1 MRVVVVGAGAVGFY
15 LADRLAGEGQDVVVI
30 EADEYLAHELQ
41 DRLDVLVVHGNGA
54 SMATLQEAGVAAADL
69 LVAVTSN
76 DGVNILACHSGKRL
90 GVQTTVAR
98 IEDAG
103 LRPGLDAMGVDIV
116 IDPGEMVAKELLQLL
131 TRSGASD
138 FVEFAEGQLQLVGD
152 VVSRESPMVG
162 RSLSA
167 LRTQEDDWDW
177 SAAILRDGVI
187 VPARGQTMVREHDH
201 VLVMTTRPHAD
212 RALALLGL
220 RRRPINRVIV
230 LGGTRLAELA
240 TEAALDAG
248 FEVVVIDGD
257 AGRATELAEHHF
269 RALVI
274 HGDPTDPAVLAE
286 QGLDSHDAVV
296 ALSGWDEINAVGA
309 LLSKSLGAGATVAR
323 FHKISY
329 VKHLV
334 GSGIDAA
341 VSSRLAAANAILQ
354 YVRRGKIFSV
364 ATFKD
369 SDAEALEIEVA
380 AGSLADLQTLAT
392 LELPPLSVVGGIVR
406 DGVAFVPRGDTQLQA
421 GDHLI
426 VFVPREAISDV
437 EAMCSR

>member
-1 MRVVVVGAGAVGFY
+1 MRIIIVGAGAVGFY
-15 LADRLAGEGQDVVVI
+15 LADRLAGEGQDVVIV
-30 EADEYLAHELQ
+30 EHDEQLVGDLQ

-54 SMATLQEAGVAAADL
+54 SKQTLVEAGVDAADL

-76 DGVNILACHSGKRL
+76 DGVNILACHNAKDL
-90 GVQTTVAR
+90 GVETTVAR

-116 IDPGEMVAKELLQLL
+116 IDPGEMVAKELLGLL

-138 FVEFAEGQLQLVGD
+138 VVEFANGQLLLLGD
-152 VVSRESPMVG
+152 IVPHDSPMIG
-162 RSLSA
+162 KSLQD
-167 LRTQEDDWDW
+167 LRAQESDWDW
-177 SAAILRDGVI
+177 SAAILRDGQI
-187 VPARGQTMVREHDH
+187 VQARGTTMVREHDH
-201 VLVMTTRPHAD
+201 VLLMTTRAQSN
-212 RALALLGL
+212 RALALLGI
-220 RRRPINRVIV
+220 RRHTIRRVII

-240 TEAALDAG
+240 MEAICGSG
-248 FEVVVIDGD
+248 FEVVAIDPD
-257 AGRATELAEHHF
+257 LERATNLAEHHPNI
-269 RALVI
+269 LVLQ
-274 HGDPTDPAVLAE
+274 GDPTDPAVLAE
-286 QGLDSHDAVV
+286 QRLGPNDAVV

-309 LLSKSLGAGATVAR
+309 LVSKSLGAGAAMAR
-323 FHKISY
+323 FHKVSY
-329 VKHLV
+329 VQHLS

-354 YVRRGKIFSV
+354 YVRRGRIFSV

-369 SDAEALEIEVA
+369 STAEALEIEVA
-380 AGSLADLQTLAT
+380 AGSEADLTTLAE

-406 DGVAFVPRGDTQLQA
+406 DGKAFVPKGATELQA

-426 VFVPREAISDV
+426 VFVPREAIGDV